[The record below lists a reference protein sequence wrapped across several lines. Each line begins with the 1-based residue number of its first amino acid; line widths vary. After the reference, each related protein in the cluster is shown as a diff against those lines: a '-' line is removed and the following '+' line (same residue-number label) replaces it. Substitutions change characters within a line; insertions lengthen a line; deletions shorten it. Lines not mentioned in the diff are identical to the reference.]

1 MLIPFGF
8 YKDNTTGTIRVDNE
22 KADTVK
28 LIFKLYLNGF
38 SLKRITKHL
47 AEMHILSPTG
57 KDIWT
62 VQAIDK
68 ILSNE
73 KYLHIIPSEQFVKA
87 QLEKQKRSNI
97 TSDHTRKTV
106 RYNSENVLSGLLVC
120 GECGKNFRRITRKD
134 GEIVWRCADRVE
146 NGKQAVCQNLH
157 TVSDEEVKKAIC
169 DFLETDQFDD
179 EETKKNIYRI
189 EIDEDGI
196 HCISKTE
203 QLFGMFM

>member
-8 YKDNTTGTIRVDNE
+8 YKDNTGIIRGDNE
-22 KADTVK
+22 KAGTVK
-28 LIFKLYLNGF
+28 LIFELYLNGF
-38 SLKRITKHL
+38 SLKRITEHL
-47 AEMHILSPTG
+47 AEKHVLSPTG
-57 KDIWT
+57 KDKWT
-62 VQAIDK
+62 VQAIDN

-73 KYLHIIPSEQFVKA
+73 KYLHIIPTEQFVKA

-97 TSDHTRKTV
+97 TSDHTRKTA

-157 TVSDEEVKKAIC
+157 TVSDTEVKKAIC
-169 DFLETDQFDD
+169 NFLETDQFDD
-179 EETKKNIYRI
+179 EGVKRNIYRI
-189 EIDEDGI
+189 EIEKGEI
-196 HCISKTE
+196 HCISQTE
-203 QLFGMFM
+203 QLFDMYM

>member
-8 YKDNTTGTIRVDNE
+8 YKDNTGTIRVDNE
-22 KADTVK
+22 KAGTVK
-28 LIFKLYLNGF
+28 LIFELYLNGF
-38 SLKRITKHL
+38 SLKRITEHL
-47 AEMHILSPTG
+47 AEKHIPSPTG
-57 KDIWT
+57 KDKWT
-62 VQAIDK
+62 VQAIDN

-73 KYLHIIPSEQFVKA
+73 KYLRIIPTEQFVKA

-97 TSDHTRKTV
+97 TSDHTRKTA

-157 TVSDEEVKKAIC
+157 TVSDTEVKKAIC
-169 DFLETDQFDD
+169 DYLETDLFDD
-179 EETKKNIYRI
+179 EEVKRNIYRI
-189 EIDEDGI
+189 EIDSDGI
-196 HCISKTE
+196 YCISKTE
-203 QLFGMFM
+203 QLFGMYM